1 MITLGINSVYHESAA
16 ALLIDG
22 QVLAASEEERF
33 NRRKHAKSAEPQNPH
48 ILPLKAIA
56 FCLNRANLTPQNLDK
71 IAFSFEPKIREKYF
85 QVDPIS
91 VPGGWGSQEGE
102 DKFRYYLQQVP
113 VSIVNALGE
122 GAEEKIVYVPHHL
135 AHAASSF
142 FPSGF
147 AEAAFLTID
156 GIAENASAM
165 LGIANG
171 NKLIP
176 KYELQYPHSLGFLW
190 EKLAKYLGFSEYDAC
205 KVMGLA
211 AYGKSLE
218 WQEAFQKIAWVR
230 EKGFAVDPKV
240 ACFRLPNFE
249 GLDAILGS
257 HRSQGDSL
265 EERHYNIAATLQE
278 FNNKAVL
285 SLVEYLYSL
294 YPSNNL
300 CLAGGVTLNCVTNW
314 LVKEQG
320 PYQNIYIPP
329 AANDAG
335 TAVGAA
341 LYVDRS
347 TRKPETNVPQ
357 LNPYLGP
364 DFTDEEILE
373 AIAESG
379 LRARYSADIA
389 VEAADL
395 IAGKKVVGWFQ
406 RRMEFGPRALGNR
419 SLLADPRH
427 ASTRKLLNL
436 KVKHRENF
444 RPFGPSVLLE
454 KAKDWFEIGRPSE
467 SLKYMLFAC
476 PVRPEKQDKIPAVVH
491 VDGTSR
497 IQLVDRTTNP
507 KYYRLI
513 EQFEKN
519 TGVPLVLNTSFNDSE
534 PIVCSP
540 QDAISTFNR
549 TNIDALILG
558 DFIIERKN

>member
-16 ALLIDG
+16 ALIIDG
-22 QVLAASEEERF
+22 QVIAATEEERF
-33 NRRKHAKSAEPQNPH
+33 NRRKHAKSAEPHTAH

-56 FCLNRANLTPQNLDK
+56 FCLHRANLTLEELDK

-85 QVDPIS
+85 QLDPIS

-102 DKFRYYLQQVP
+102 DKFRHCLQQVP
-113 VSIVNALGE
+113 VSIANALGE

-142 FPSGF
+142 FTSGF
-147 AEAAFLTID
+147 AQAAFLTID
-156 GIAENASAM
+156 GIAENASTM
-165 LGIANG
+165 LGIARG

-190 EKLAKYLGFSEYDAC
+190 EKLAQYLGFSGYDAG

-211 AYGKSLE
+211 AYGQSLE
-218 WQEAFQKIAWVR
+218 WQEAFQKIACLTK
-230 EKGFAVDPKV
+230 KGFAVEQKV
-240 ACFRLPNFE
+240 TCFRLPNFE
-249 GLDAILGS
+249 PLDAILGS
-257 HRSQGDSL
+257 HRSQSDSL
-265 EERHYNIAATLQE
+265 EERHWNIAATLQE
-278 FNNKAVL
+278 FNNQAVL
-285 SLVEYLYSL
+285 SLVEYLYTL

-300 CLAGGVTLNCVTNW
+300 CLAGGVALNCATNW
-314 LVKEQG
+314 FVKEQG
-320 PYQNIYIPP
+320 PYQNVYIPP
-329 AANDAG
+329 AAHDAG

-347 TRKPETNVPQ
+347 RRKTEANVAQ

-364 DFTDEEILE
+364 DFTDEEILA

-379 LRARYSADIA
+379 LSARYSSDSA
-389 VEAADL
+389 VEAAEL

-406 RRMEFGPRALGNR
+406 SRMEFGPRALGNR

-427 ASTRKLLNL
+427 ASTRELLNL
-436 KVKHRENF
+436 KVKHRESF
-444 RPFGPSVLLE
+444 RPFAPSILLE
-454 KAKDWFEIGRPSE
+454 KAQDWFEIGRPSE
-467 SLKYMLFAC
+467 SLKYMLFTC

-497 IQLVDRTTNP
+497 IQVVEQKTNP

-540 QDAISTFNR
+540 QHAISTFKR
-549 TNIDALILG
+549 TNIDTLILG